1 MIFGAHGQ
9 LGASLLKGF
18 AQADPTTTLKTLSW
32 KEVGHLNAPLLRE
45 KIAQTGA
52 LEGPCDF
59 ILANG
64 LTDPK
69 ISPDL
74 LMASNLRFPQMVAEA
89 MQGHPGCRF
98 VTFGTI
104 FENFPETCKTNPYM
118 RSKLELSQWIL
129 SQANGD
135 QRFIH
140 FRLHTLY
147 GGKIVRHLFL
157 GQMIEAIRSNSE
169 FKMTRGDQIREY
181 HHVDDISFAAVQFLE
196 RPNPATVTELNSG
209 NPLTLHKI
217 AKAVFAAFE
226 KSPLLKVGAIE
237 SPAGENIE
245 KIFPASEKS
254 LLPKSREPLPNI
266 ILWLQNNLTST
277 NISG

>member
-1 MIFGAHGQ
+1 MIFCAHGQ
-9 LGASLLKGF
+9 LGASLLKSF
-18 AQADPTTTLKTLSW
+18 EQADPAATLKTLSW
-32 KEVGHLNAPLLRE
+32 KEVGHLNAPQLRE

-52 LEGPCDF
+52 IEGPCDF

-74 LMASNLRFPQMVAEA
+74 LMASNLRFPQMAVEA
-89 MQGHPGCRF
+89 MSGHPGCRF

-104 FENFPETCKTNPYM
+104 FENFPEACKTNPYM
-118 RSKLELSQWIL
+118 RSKLDLSQWIL
-129 SQANGD
+129 SHSNSDRQ
-135 QRFIH
+135 FIH

-147 GGKIVRHLFL
+147 GGKAAPHLFL

-181 HHVDDISFAAVQFLE
+181 HHVDDISYAVVKFLD
-196 RPNPATVTELNSG
+196 RQSPSSVIELNSG
-209 NPLTLHKI
+209 IPLPLHEI
-217 AKAVFAAFE
+217 ATTIFEAFG
-226 KSPLLKVGAIE
+226 KTPLLKVGAIE
-237 SPAGENIE
+237 VPEGEN
-245 KIFPASEKS
+245 KTQTFLKSDKS
-254 LLPKSREPLPNI
+254 LLPRSREPLQNI
-266 ILWLQNNLTST
+266 ILWLRNNLTST